1 MLDTIFKNGAG
12 RKQNQDELRDLVTQ
26 ARDEREALGAMLAK
40 MNADGLVRKCESLA
54 GMVGAYDERARSF
67 EKLEARMGGLL
78 EQVAEAKQASEAL
91 TAPDGALQQC
101 RQAVGELSAQAR
113 DAQATVAALRQ
124 ESAKFDEQRT
134 LLRQAAAEVA
144 QSAGAVAALKDE
156 LDALRRSESELNQEL
171 QGIRDGARA
180 ARDDSAAA
188 TQAVQAVQ

>member
-1 MLDTIFKNGAG
+1 MLDTIFKNGSG

-91 TAPDGALQQC
+91 TAPDGAL
-101 RQAVGELSAQAR
+101 
-113 DAQATVAALRQ
+113 TMP
-124 ESAKFDEQRT
+124 
-134 LLRQAAAEVA
+134 
-144 QSAGAVAALKDE
+144 AGGRRVECPGA
-156 LDALRRSESELNQEL
+156 RRS
-171 QGIRDGARA
+171 GHRGRA
-180 ARDDSAAA
+180 APGER
-188 TQAVQAVQ
+188 QVR